1 MTKLIG
7 ITIVLIQVSAAAAAD
22 STRSTVTIDTFTGP
36 MAELSCACGDH
47 PRPGYDCKSCSSFPG
62 KCQCSY
68 ELKVYDCSTGVC
80 DRFKHP

>member
-1 MTKLIG
+1 MTKLIS

-22 STRSTVTIDTFTGP
+22 STGSTVTIDTFTGP
-36 MAELSCACGDH
+36 MAGASCACADH
-47 PRPGYDCKSCSSFPG
+47 PRPGYDCKSCMFVPG

-68 ELKVYDCSTGVC
+68 ELKVYDCPTGVC